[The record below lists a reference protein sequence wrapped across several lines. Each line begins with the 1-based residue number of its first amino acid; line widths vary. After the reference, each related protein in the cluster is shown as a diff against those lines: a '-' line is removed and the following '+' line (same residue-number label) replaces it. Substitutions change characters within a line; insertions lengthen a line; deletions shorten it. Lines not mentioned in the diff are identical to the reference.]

1 MTYPEVLAA
10 LADPTRRSILELL
23 RGGPIPVGELA
34 EQLPVSRAAVSQHL
48 KVLKNANLVT
58 ETAQGTR
65 RIYRADPEG
74 LAELRRYLENFW
86 GEALSAYADAASEK
100 PRTLEKKGKP
110 DVRRKR

>member
-23 RGGPIPVGELA
+23 RNGPVPVGELA

-48 KVLKNANLVT
+48 KVLRNANLVS
-58 ETAQGTR
+58 ETASGTR
-65 RIYRADPEG
+65 RFYRADPEG

-86 GEALSAYADAASEK
+86 GDALSAYVDAANSDT
-100 PRTLEKKGKP
+100 PSRGKKGK
-110 DVRRKR
+110 RNGRKKR

>member
-1 MTYPEVLAA
+1 MTYPDVLAA

-23 RGGPIPVGELA
+23 RNGPIPVGELA

-86 GEALSAYADAASEK
+86 GDALSAYAAAAER
-100 PRTLEKKGKP
+100 PGTREKKGKT

>member
-1 MTYPEVLAA
+1 M
-10 LADPTRRSILELL
+10 
-23 RGGPIPVGELA
+23 
-34 EQLPVSRAAVSQHL
+34 SQHL

-86 GEALSAYADAASEK
+86 GDALSAYAAAAES
-100 PRTLEKKGKP
+100 PGTREKKGKT